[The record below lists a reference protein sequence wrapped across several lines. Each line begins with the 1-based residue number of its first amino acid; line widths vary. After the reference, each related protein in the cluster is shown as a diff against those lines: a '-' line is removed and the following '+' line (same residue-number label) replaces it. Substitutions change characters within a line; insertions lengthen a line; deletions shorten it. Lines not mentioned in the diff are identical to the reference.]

1 MLTGMDGFRMQ
12 NRIFKLKREERRRRE
27 WKKPNIRCGLRE
39 KKVFLMSSGIKNIC
53 ATVKLS
59 LHWPGTHS
67 LASLFMW
74 KWPNDKNNIMLF
86 TALLFLN
93 LHIAIPE
100 KKLNW
105 KIPASRSLKHC
116 CKAIKALKN
125 CICLCLLVLD
135 KFHACT
141 GRFLPSGVF
150 VFQTVNCFFSHHSPS
165 HTRFSIETSRDANYK
180 MNDFTEGFNSQQQCW
195 NIFEIAAFL
204 CLL

>member
-1 MLTGMDGFRMQ
+1 MRFEG
-12 NRIFKLKREERRRRE
+12 E
-27 WKKPNIRCGLRE
+27 
-39 KKVFLMSSGIKNIC
+39 KVFLMSSGIKNIY

-141 GRFLPSGVF
+141 GRFLPSGVCLSF
-150 VFQTVNCFFSHHSPS
+150 KLSTVFLVITLP
-165 HTRFSIETSRDANYK
+165 HTH
-180 MNDFTEGFNSQQQCW
+180 GFQ
-195 NIFEIAAFL
+195 
-204 CLL
+204 